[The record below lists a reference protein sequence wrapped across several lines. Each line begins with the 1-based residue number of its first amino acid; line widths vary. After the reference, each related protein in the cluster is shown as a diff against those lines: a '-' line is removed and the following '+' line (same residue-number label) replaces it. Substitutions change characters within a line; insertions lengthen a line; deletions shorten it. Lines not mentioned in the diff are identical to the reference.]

1 MSGHDFE
8 VMAFKKILHRAK
20 ERRMTEKI
28 VCRVCGQSSIQQAI
42 GRVIN
47 GSYPL
52 LKCLECSTILTGEC
66 HVESK
71 EIYDGLYDQEGLQ
84 AYEQHRV
91 EFERIVNGGKPHRP
105 YQERLLAKV
114 EKMRT
119 GRRMIEI
126 GGGVGIFGKIA
137 VSRGWDYTNYDVS
150 EIALGYAT
158 KLGLK
163 TRLIEDQQIRLA
175 ANSADLIVLW
185 EVIEHIWEVSDYLK
199 IIREALAPNG
209 VLLMS
214 TPNYFRAA
222 YQRSDSWGVGA
233 APPVHVNFFTEESL
247 NAALRF
253 NGFSKNNVFVRR
265 VYLPA
270 GKSLGGA
277 LRPLKFLLRLEEPP
291 TLFSISRR
299 S

>member
-1 MSGHDFE
+1 MP
-8 VMAFKKILHRAK
+8 
-20 ERRMTEKI
+20 EKI
-28 VCRVCGQSSIQQAI
+28 VCRVCGRFTIQQAV

-66 HVESK
+66 RVESEK
-71 EIYDGLYDQEGLQ
+71 LYDGLYDQEGLQ
-84 AYEQHRV
+84 AYEQHRL
-91 EFERIVNGGKPHRP
+91 EFEKIIKGGKPHRP
-105 YQERLLAKV
+105 YQEHLLAKV
-114 EKMRT
+114 ERMCD

-137 VSRGWDYTNYDVS
+137 VSRGWDYTNHDVS
-150 EIALGYAT
+150 DVALSYAG

-163 TRLIEDQQIRLA
+163 TRLIENQQINLA
-175 ANSADLIVLW
+175 PNSADLIALW
-185 EVIEHIWEVSDYLK
+185 EVIEHIREVSGYLK

-222 YQRSDSWGVGA
+222 YQKSDSWGVGA
-233 APPVHVNFFTEESL
+233 APPVHVNFFTRDSL
-247 NAALRF
+247 AAALRF
-253 NGFSKNNVFVRR
+253 NGFSKNHVFVRR
-265 VYLPA
+265 IYPPT
-270 GKSLGGA
+270 GKSPA
-277 LRPLKFLLRLEEPP
+277 EVLRPLRFLLRLEEPP
-291 TLFSISRR
+291 TLYSISRR

>member
-1 MSGHDFE
+1 M
-8 VMAFKKILHRAK
+8 
-20 ERRMTEKI
+20 
-28 VCRVCGQSSIQQAI
+28 CRVCGQISAQEPI

-52 LKCLECSTILTGEC
+52 LRCLECSTILADEC
-66 HVESK
+66 RVESGK
-71 EIYDGLYDQEGLQ
+71 IYDGLYGREGQES
-84 AYEQHRV
+84 YEQHHL
-91 EFERIVNGGKPHRP
+91 EFEKIINGGKPYRP
-105 YQERLLAKV
+105 YQKRLLAKV
-114 EKMRT
+114 ERICD

-150 EIALGYAT
+150 EIALSYAG

-163 TRLIEDQQIRLA
+163 TRLIENQQINLT
-175 ANSADLIVLW
+175 ANSADLIALW

-199 IIREALAPNG
+199 IIGKALGTNG

-222 YQRSDSWGVGA
+222 YQRSDSWGAGG
-233 APPVHVNFFTEESL
+233 APPVHVNFFTRESL
-247 NAALRF
+247 GAALTF
-253 NGFSKNNVFVRR
+253 NGFSKNRVIVRR
-265 VYLPA
+265 VYPPA
-270 GKSLGGA
+270 GKSLGGI

-291 TLFSISRR
+291 TLYSISRR

>member
-1 MSGHDFE
+1 MPSPE
-8 VMAFKKILHRAK
+8 SENK
-20 ERRMTEKI
+20 RMPEKI
-28 VCRVCGQSSIQQAI
+28 VCRVCGQSSPQQSI

-52 LKCLECSTILTGEC
+52 LKCPECSTILADQC
-66 HVESK
+66 RVESK
-71 EIYDGLYDQEGLQ
+71 KIYDELYDQEGLQ

-91 EFERIVNGGKPHRP
+91 EFEKIVNGGKPHRP

-114 EKMRT
+114 EKICS

-150 EIALGYAT
+150 EVALSYAE

-163 TRLIEDQQIRLA
+163 TRLIENQRISLP

-185 EVIEHIWEVSDYLK
+185 EVIEHIWEVSGYLK
-199 IIREALAPNG
+199 IIREALVPNG

-233 APPVHVNFFTEESL
+233 APPVHVNFFTQESL
-247 NAALRF
+247 GAALRL
-253 NGFSKNNVFVRR
+253 NGFSKNDVFVRR
-265 VYLPA
+265 IYLPA
-270 GKSLGGA
+270 SKSLEGA